1 MKRIL
6 ALVLLSALP
15 ASAQSYPRASGR
27 VKLGPLHFV
36 VSVGHEIKQTG
47 IDFVT
52 WKHPA
57 WNLMALA
64 EIAADIAD
72 ATTTAN
78 CQRLPNCMEAN
89 TFLYGRHPDFHKV
102 LLIDIGTSWTLIT
115 TDHWI
120 HTHRPSPYVKTADY
134 WWIAPGAIDIIGT
147 SKAAYG
153 NTQVKL
159 K

>member
-15 ASAQSYPRASGR
+15 ASAGPK
-27 VKLGPLHFV
+27 KLL
-36 VSVGHEIKQTG
+36 SNIGHEVKQTG

-52 WKHPA
+52 FRHPA

-64 EIAADIAD
+64 EIGADFAD

-78 CQRLPNCMEAN
+78 CQRLPNCNEAN
-89 TFLYGRHPDFHKV
+89 SFLYGRHPDFHKV
-102 LLIDIGTSWTLIT
+102 LLIDLGSSWTLIT
-115 TDHWI
+115 MDHWL
-120 HTHRPSPYVKTADY
+120 HTHRPDPYIKTANY
-134 WWIAPGAIDIIGT
+134 WWIGAGAVDVVST
-147 SKAAYG
+147 SRAAYK

-159 K
+159 EVK